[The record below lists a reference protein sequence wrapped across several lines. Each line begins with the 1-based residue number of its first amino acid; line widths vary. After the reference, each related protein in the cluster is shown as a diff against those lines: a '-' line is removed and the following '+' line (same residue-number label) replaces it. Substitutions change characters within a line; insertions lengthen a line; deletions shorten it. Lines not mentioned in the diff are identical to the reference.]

1 MLIRKLQS
9 WQRGHVPPPCL
20 LEASCLIVIG
30 CNSTEKKK
38 KNELDVKC
46 STFNFFLV
54 KPLQIVFSLCSVYKA
69 TK

>member
-46 STFNFFLV
+46 SIFNFFLV